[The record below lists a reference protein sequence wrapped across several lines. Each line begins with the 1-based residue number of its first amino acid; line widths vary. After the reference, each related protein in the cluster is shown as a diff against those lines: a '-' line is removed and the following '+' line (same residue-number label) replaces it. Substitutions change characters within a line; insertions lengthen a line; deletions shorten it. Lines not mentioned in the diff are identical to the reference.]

1 MTSLPR
7 LAAAARLV
15 RYSTGPHGGAGWAD
29 TGRVQHFLAD
39 HEFAVT
45 AVMSGPIVAL
55 SPSRRSGRSSND
67 A

>member
-7 LAAAARLV
+7 LAAAARSV
-15 RYSTGPHGGAGWAD
+15 RYPTGPHGGAWLAD

-45 AVMSGPIVAL
+45 AVMSGLIVTLAVAAAW
-55 SPSRRSGRSSND
+55 SIFQ
-67 A
+67 